1 MILLGWLLGIIIAI
15 VVIAVAVIFLNRFY
29 RKSSRDI
36 SLIRTG
42 FGGQRIIISGGCLAL
57 PFLHRVDE
65 VNMRTIRVDVKRI
78 DNKSLIT
85 ADRMRVDVEMEFYT
99 RVQPSADGV
108 ATAAQALSSKMLTPD
123 GIRALLEGRFVDAMQ
138 AVAAAT
144 PMDELHERRADYVRQ
159 VSDVVRD
166 NLAQNGLLLD
176 SVSLTRLDQTAFSAL
191 DENNAFNAVGMRRLA
206 EIIAVNK
213 KKRAEIEAD
222 ADISV
227 RQTHLEATKRRL
239 TINREEEQAQ
249 ITQKLEIERI
259 KSASDAEAVK
269 AREEA
274 MVLSETS
281 RINRERETKLL
292 EIAKNRELR
301 RTEIESQLNS
311 EIRKVDSA
319 IQLAGKHAEESKA
332 QAAAELAKSE
342 VILAQEKVQTD
353 RERAIAERSHE
364 ISMKRTSEAGDVA
377 QANAETDAQ
386 VLLRRTRA
394 QAEATRATAEAER
407 LRMLAESEGSRA
419 LIAAENSTSDVV
431 LSMKLERYRL
441 DRMPEILAQMMKP
454 VEKIDSIR
462 IHQVTGFGNSQGGV
476 NGALGGPSAYPAGG
490 GSGGDAHGKA
500 PVAQVMDSI
509 LGMALQLPALK
520 SIGEQIGYDFSA
532 ALPKPKEEPPSKSS

>member
-377 QANAETDAQ
+377 QANAETDAL

>member
-249 ITQKLEIERI
+249 IAQKLEIERI

>member
-1 MILLGWLLGIIIAI
+1 MILLAWLFGIIIAI

-29 RKSSRDI
+29 RKSSRDV

-42 FGGQRIIISGGCLAL
+42 FGGQRIVISGGCLAL
-57 PFLHRVDE
+57 PFLYRIDE

-99 RVQPSADGV
+99 RVQPSPEGV
-108 ATAAQALSSKMLTPD
+108 ATAAQAISSKMLTPD
-123 GIRALLEGRFVDAMQ
+123 GVRALLEGRFVDAMQ
-138 AVAAAT
+138 AIAAAT
-144 PMDELHERRADYVRQ
+144 PMDVLHERRADYVRQ
-159 VSDVVRD
+159 VSDLVRD

-176 SVSLTRLDQTAFSAL
+176 SVSLIRLDQTAFAAL

-222 ADISV
+222 ADTSV

-249 ITQKLEIERI
+249 IEQKLEIERI
-259 KSASDAEAVK
+259 RSASDANAAK
-269 AREEA
+269 AREDA
-274 MVLSETS
+274 MILSETA
-281 RINRERETKLL
+281 RIARERETKML
-292 EIAKNRELR
+292 EIAKQRELR
-301 RTEIESQLNS
+301 RTEIEAQLSS
-311 EIRKVDSA
+311 EVRKVDSS
-319 IQLAGKHAEESKA
+319 IQLAAKHAEEARA
-332 QAAAELAKSE
+332 QAQAELAKSE

-364 ISMKRTSEAGDVA
+364 IAMKRVSEAGDVA

-386 VLLRRTRA
+386 VLLRRTRSE
-394 QAEATRATAEAER
+394 AEATRARAEAER

-419 LIAAENSTSDVV
+419 LISAENSTSTEL

-441 DRMPEILAQMMKP
+441 DRMPEILSQMMKP
-454 VEKIDSIR
+454 VEKIDSIK
-462 IHQVTGFGNSQGGV
+462 IHQVTGFGNSQNGG
-476 NGALGGPSAYPAGG
+476 NGAPGAPTVVDGQ
-490 GSGGDAHGKA
+490 GKA

-520 SIGEQIGYDFSA
+520 SIGEQIGYDFGA
-532 ALPKPKEEPPSKSS
+532 ALPKPPPHAPAKPE

>member
-462 IHQVTGFGNSQGGV
+462 IHQVTGFGNSQSGV